1 MRASQGPK
9 YTSVD
14 PSGNP
19 NPNEQYKELL
29 EVGSQVALVLRPISP
44 PDGGSTPPLTSY
56 GLPFE
61 SDQEDFLK
69 DKKGEEWIKVSMKEP
84 PAGSVEGSRPLQGF
98 VPLAAVQCPGLL
110 LNYDYLAAKLLG
122 RDSAYP
128 GDPKARAI
136 CDKLLA
142 QRFLTRV
149 ARVAYPLL
157 EVNGPLTNENTEAF
171 RTGLQRAFLGAPA
184 RRGQPDS
191 TGVEGTLRMLEEYLR
206 TRTPFA
212 CGDAPC
218 IADLSLVPPLLLL
231 NVVGGAELLS
241 PEVQKYVQNFEDYF
255 GSDYLQ
261 MKAPVESWVEGHK
274 ARVAELGI
282 ILRPSA

>member
-9 YTSVD
+9 YTSAEPHGEQTQDV
-14 PSGNP
+14 
-19 NPNEQYKELL
+19 QYKEPL
-29 EVGSQVALVLRPISP
+29 EVGSEVALVLRPVP
-44 PDGGSTPPLTSY
+44 PPAEGSAPPLTSY

-61 SDQEDFLK
+61 RDQQEFVK

-84 PAGSVEGSRPLQGF
+84 PATAVEGSQPLQGF
-98 VPLAAVQCPGLL
+98 VPLTAVECPGLL

-122 RDSAYP
+122 AESAYP
-128 GDPKARAI
+128 GDKQARAI
-136 CDKLLA
+136 CDKLLG

-149 ARVAYPLL
+149 SRVAYPLL
-157 EVNGPLTNENTEAF
+157 EVNGPVENTEAF
-171 RTGLQRAFLGAPA
+171 RNGLQRAFLGAPA

-191 TGVEGTLRMLEEYLR
+191 TGVAGALRMLEEYLGTG
-206 TRTPFA
+206 TRFA

-218 IADLSLVPPLLLL
+218 IADLSVVPPLLLL

-241 PEVQKYVQNFEDYF
+241 PEVQKYVQNFEDNF

-261 MKAPVESWVEGHK
+261 MKAPVEAWVERHK

-282 ILRPSA
+282 TLSPTA

>member
-1 MRASQGPK
+1 M
-9 YTSVD
+9 
-14 PSGNP
+14 
-19 NPNEQYKELL
+19 L
-29 EVGSQVALVLRPISP
+29 EVGSEVALVLCPIP
-44 PDGGSTPPLTSY
+44 PPAGGSTPPLTTY

-61 SDQEDFLK
+61 SGQQDFLK

-84 PAGSVEGSRPLQGF
+84 PADSAEGSRPLQGF

-122 RDSAYP
+122 CDSEQAYP
-128 GDPKARAI
+128 GDPTARQI
-136 CDKLLA
+136 CDELLA

-149 ARVAYPLL
+149 SRVAYPLL
-157 EVNGPLTNENTEAF
+157 QTNENTEAL
-171 RTGLQRAFLGAPA
+171 RSGLQRAFFGTPQ
-184 RRGQPDS
+184 RRGQPDR
-191 TGVEGTLRMLEEYLR
+191 TGVECTLRMLEKYLS
-206 TRTPFA
+206 TGTQFA

-218 IADLSLVPPLLLL
+218 IADLSVVPPLLLL

-241 PEVQKYVQNFEDYF
+241 PEVQKYVQNFEEYF

-261 MKAPVESWVEGHK
+261 MKGPVESWVESHK

-282 ILRPSA
+282 TLRPSA